1 MATTSSLLRV
11 KMSRK
16 LGVWFWPWRRIHPKQ
31 LLTLEK
37 NAVLNITN
45 DDAKIQIEG
54 KLIIKEGATINMSN
68 DSYIY
73 TEDDGQL
80 VIEGTASNRVT
91 ITGESWEKNSNNGSG
106 PGIELNS
113 SVASTI
119 KFADFINSN
128 VDGWDYMI
136 KSQDLSLIHI

>member
-1 MATTSSLLRV
+1 
-11 KMSRK
+11 MS
-16 LGVWFWPWRRIHPKQ
+16 
-31 LLTLEK
+31 
-37 NAVLNITN
+37 
-45 DDAKIQIEG
+45 D
-54 KLIIKEGATINMSN
+54 

-91 ITGESWEKNSNNGSG
+91 ITGQSWEKNDNNGSG

-119 KFADFINSN
+119 KYADIINSN
-128 VDGWDYMI
+128 VNGWDDMI
-136 KSQDLSLIHI
+136 KSDGWFNYRKFINIWRKIWSIC